1 MGWIM
6 KGLLIIG
13 ILVIIGIFFLVKYT
27 IDTVNQGKELVQLE
41 EKTEQIISDIE
52 KVEQGDCSI
61 ISELEEDIEQTE
73 QKFIEAC
80 KNTVLK
86 KVIIQKAGE
95 DICENPE
102 SSSVELRERLEQ
114 AKADCNSQDVTT
126 S

>member
-1 MGWIM
+1 M